1 MMKISIII
9 PAYNGERTIGKAI
22 ESVLTQS
29 FQNFEIIVVD
39 DGSTD
44 NTKDVV
50 SELINKDSRIKYLWQ
65 KNFGGPASPINEGIK
80 ISQGGYL
87 AFLEQDDEWLPNKLE
102 KQIDFMENRA
112 DLGIVSCGAII
123 KSDVSGKQRRFEF
136 LKDKSSDFWFE
147 SMLENKNFFYNLST
161 LLIKRSSY
169 QEIYFDDNLKIVTD
183 LDFYIR
189 MMPTGFGV
197 VSEPLVIYHSNQDSL
212 SKSKKSL
219 SPIVNDFLYVLEKH
233 KQIFTQFS
241 KAKSLA
247 LGYIG
252 ILSYCDNRKGEARKY
267 FKESIKGYYFNFK
280 LYLKIILLVLFGA
293 NMYLKIRNTYFGYVR
308 IK

>member
-1 MMKISIII
+1 MKISIII
-9 PAYNGERTIGKAI
+9 PTYNGERTIVKAI

-29 FQNFEIIVVD
+29 FQDFEIIVVD

-44 NTKDVV
+44 KTKEIVL
-50 SELINKDSRIKYLWQ
+50 ELIEKDSRIKYIYQ
-65 KNFGGPASPINEGIK
+65 ANSGGPARPINEGIK
-80 ISQGGYL
+80 ISKGEFL
-87 AFLEQDDEWLPNKLE
+87 SFLEQDDEWLPEKL
-102 KQIDFMENRA
+102 KNQIDFIEQRPG
-112 DLGIVSCGAII
+112 LGMISCGAII
-123 KSDVSGKQRRFEF
+123 KSDTSGKQRKFEF
-136 LKDKSSDFWFE
+136 LKDKSSDFWFK

-161 LLIKRSSY
+161 LLVRKSSY
-169 QEIYFDDNLKIVTD
+169 KEIYFDENLKISTD

-189 MMPTGFGV
+189 MMPSGFGV

-252 ILSYCDNRKGEARKY
+252 ILSCCDNRKSEAWVY
-267 FKESIKGYYFNFK
+267 FKESIRGYYFNFK
-280 LYLKIILLVLFGA
+280 LYFKVILLVLFGA